1 MVHYITRTCDT
12 YLDCAKN
19 PGHAIAITLWQSGR
33 KWRVAY
39 GGVYA
44 EQVSPVLSRLSAQP
58 GENHGIPPSVPV
70 FLPSAG
76 EGTKPCAWSMSWVS
90 WDRCEWIIT
99 FDALGLLS
107 MRMGTR
113 RWKEPCRAF
122 LAESQIT
129 LPSRESGVKKG
140 IVGDA
145 RNAKTYFSDTGH
157 YGYRLQLPW
166 DQDHSCC
173 GERLIAE
180 RARSSVRAI
189 RQALRGTGLPFLK
202 LSWCGI
208 LESTR
213 PWIKSWLCHVLAMW
227 PWEIT

>member
-1 MVHYITRTCDT
+1 MVDYITCTCDT

-33 KWRVAY
+33 KWRVAC
-39 GGVYA
+39 GGVYV

-76 EGTKPCAWSMSWVS
+76 EGKKPCAWSMFWVS

-99 FDALGLLS
+99 FHALGLLS

-129 LPSRESGVKKG
+129 LCHRGRVEWRRALLEMPGMRRHTSVTQGTMGTDSSCPEIRTTAGVVNVLLLNVPTVLWG
-140 IVGDA
+140 PFV
-145 RNAKTYFSDTGH
+145 
-157 YGYRLQLPW
+157 RL
-166 DQDHSCC
+166 S
-173 GERLIAE
+173 E
-180 RARSSVRAI
+180 
-189 RQALRGTGLPFLK
+189 
-202 LSWCGI
+202 
-208 LESTR
+208 
-213 PWIKSWLCHVLAMW
+213 VLGFHF
-227 PWEIT
+227 